1 MYGILEQIYLEIL
14 NPNKGTR
21 MNYISFFE
29 KYKDKWMTKLQE
41 DEWYFTRLR
50 ENLVDNIFEFEI
62 EDCINYL
69 CKIIMEE
76 KNEYLLGEYLETL
89 YVLCRKYNSTKIPLS
104 LAEIF
109 SFFDKM
115 PNKSEYTRKVIE
127 DIKQLCV
134 IEIKY

>member
-1 MYGILEQIYLEIL
+1 
-14 NPNKGTR
+14 

-50 ENLVDNIFEFEI
+50 ENLVDNISEFEI